1 MRLTP
6 MLAVLA
12 LGLATVACGSDDSA
26 SGTNPTDDAT
36 RTIEIEMQDNK
47 YVPETID
54 VADGETVRLV
64 FTNNGTATH
73 DAYVGDEGA
82 QDDHEA
88 EMNGDDGGHHMGDDD
103 ALTVEPGDTAEL
115 THTFEAS
122 DEVLIGCHEPGHYDS
137 GMRLTVD
144 VT

>member
-1 MRLTP
+1 MRPTP
-6 MLAVLA
+6 VLAVLA
-12 LGLATVACGSDDSA
+12 LALATAACGSDDNA
-26 SGTNPTDDAT
+26 SGDGV

-47 YVPETID
+47 YVPDTIE
-54 VADGETVRLV
+54 VADGESVRLV
-64 FTNNGTATH
+64 FTNTGEVAH
-73 DAYVGDEGA
+73 DAYIGDEAA

-88 EMNGDDGGHHMGDDD
+88 EMNGDDGGHHMGGDSD
-103 ALTVEPGDTAEL
+103 ALTVEPGDTAGL
-115 THTFEAS
+115 THTFAAD